1 MKNKSNNTLVSLIEA
16 LKKAEKPIWKKVAD
30 ELSKPRRSKVE
41 VNLSKLDESAANRLT
56 ILVPGKV
63 LGSGSISKKVSVAAY
78 SFSESAKHI
87 ISQAGGKTMSIENLQ
102 SANPDGK
109 GVVIIK

>member
-1 MKNKSNNTLVSLIEA
+1 MKKKENNALVSLIET
-16 LKKAEKPIWKKVAD
+16 LKKADKPIWKKVAE

-41 VNLSKLDESAANRLT
+41 VNLSKLNEYADEKVT

-63 LGSGSISKKVSVAAY
+63 LGSGSISKKVNVAAY
-78 SFSESAKHI
+78 SFSQSAVQI
-87 ISQAGGKTMSIENLQ
+87 ITQAGGKMMSIESLK
-102 SANPDGK
+102 SSNPQGK

>member
-1 MKNKSNNTLVSLIEA
+1 MKKKENNALVSLIET
-16 LKKAEKPIWKKVAD
+16 LKKADKPIWKKVAD

-41 VNLSKLDESAANRLT
+41 VNLSKLNEYADEKVT

-63 LGSGSISKKVSVAAY
+63 LGSGAISKKVNVAAY
-78 SFSESAKHI
+78 SFSQSAVQI
-87 ISQAGGKTMSIENLQ
+87 ITQAGGKMMTIQSLQ
-102 SANPDGK
+102 SSNPDGK